1 MDGTTTMQGA
11 GQEVQSTATETQG
24 QQTTESTPEKVSALQ
39 KFIDG
44 LFSGGKKSERA
55 ESEKKD
61 EDPAAEPPA
70 GEKHFT
76 QADVDAAIKAAKQ
89 QWLDEAAEA
98 ERIKKL
104 TPEEKAREEQ
114 EQKDSEIA
122 SLRSQL
128 LQKELR
134 EKATKELETDGFPV
148 GLADVLDYSS
158 KERMEETLANT
169 TKVFK
174 DSLAAAIQARL
185 KGKTPEGLGNAASAE
200 NLLRDQIAR
209 NVRGL

>member
-1 MDGTTTMQGA
+1 MDGTTTMQGTE
-11 GQEVQSTATETQG
+11 QEVQNTATETQG
-24 QQTTESTPEKVSALQ
+24 QQTAESTPEKVSTLQ

-44 LFSGGKKSERA
+44 LFGGGKKA
-55 ESEKKD
+55 EGTEPEKKD
-61 EDPAAEPPA
+61 GDPAAEKA
-70 GEKHFT
+70 EEEKSFT
-76 QADVDAAIKAAKQ
+76 QADVDAAIEAAKQ

-98 ERIKKL
+98 ERVKKL
-104 TPEEKAREEQ
+104 TPEEKAKEEK
-114 EQKDSEIA
+114 EKKDSEIA

-134 EKATKELETDGFPV
+134 ESATKSLET
-148 GLADVLDYSS
+148 DVLDYSS
-158 KERMEETLANT
+158 KERMEETLKNT

-174 DSLAAAIQARL
+174 DSLAVAIQSRL
-185 KGKTPEGLGNAASAE
+185 KGKTPEGLGGAASAE